1 VAAIADG
8 EPDIILAVPLG
19 AQCPAF
25 LSELANA
32 RAANAGWE
40 PRVYITAT
48 CASTLLLS
56 IAGASADGIITTT
69 AVKDSNDPAN
79 DSDPAVSEY
88 KANIDASGAEI
99 ADDYATAYAGW
110 VLGELTVEVLKN
122 AAESDDGL
130 TRASILNAART
141 IEFTPALARD
151 DVVFR
156 LNGADDPYLVESLQ
170 VVEYDADAKAYIDVG
185 ELVTTYEGETE
196 FAE

>member
-1 VAAIADG
+1 VAAIANS

-32 RAANAGWE
+32 RAANPGWE

-56 IAGASADGIITTT
+56 IAGASADGIITSTP
-69 AVKDSNDPAN
+69 VKDSNDPAN
-79 DSDPAVSEY
+79 ESDAAVAEY
-88 KANIDASGAEI
+88 RTNIDGTGVDF

-110 VLGELTVEVLKN
+110 VLGELTIEVLKN
-122 AAESDDGL
+122 AAESPDGL

-141 IEFTPALARD
+141 IEFTPSLARD
-151 DVVFR
+151 GVTFT
-156 LNGADDPYLVESLQ
+156 LNGAEDPYLVESLQ
-170 VVEYDADAKAYIDVG
+170 VVEYDADTKAYTDVG
-185 ELVTTYEGETE
+185 ELVTDFEGQTE
-196 FAE
+196 YAE